1 MKRKSLVKVM
11 AILLMVVLAMPILA
25 ATTNIRVVVNG
36 EKIVFPDAK
45 PYMDSNS
52 RILIPVRFVSE
63 KLGAEVDW
71 DIANQTVTIAD
82 STHTATL
89 VIGKKQM
96 TINGETKTLDTA
108 ASVENSRTYVPIRFV
123 SEALGATV
131 EWDSKG
137 KSVYINTNGQP
148 IVKDQ
153 VIEYKGFSYALEEGD
168 KYNPA
173 GQYGDEYVRTKDMM
187 RIIFIRDEDNAL
199 ILTLQASYEMVG
211 GDFYK
216 QCKELEEVLSQ
227 QVSKT
232 CVDQIMTYVYKK
244 TTHEAWLDKKE
255 FNDSNYR
262 ITVISKPN
270 SLVELDIYEK

>member
-1 MKRKSLVKVM
+1 MKSKSLVKVM

-25 ATTNIRVVVNG
+25 STTNIRVVVNG
-36 EKIVFPDAK
+36 EKVVFPDAK

-173 GQYGDEYVRTKDMM
+173 GQYGDEYIMTKDMM
-187 RIIFIRDEDNAL
+187 AMIFIRDEDNDMV
-199 ILTLQASYEMVG
+199 IRLQASYEMVG

-262 ITVISKPN
+262 ITVISNPN

>member
-11 AILLMVVLAMPILA
+11 AILLMVVLAMPMIA

-82 STHTATL
+82 NTHTATL

-108 ASVENSRTYVPIRFV
+108 ASVKNSRTYVPIRFV

-168 KYNPA
+168 KYNIP
-173 GQYGDEYVRTKDMM
+173 GQYSSEYIMTKDMM
-187 RIIFIRDEDNAL
+187 KIVFIREEDNDL
-199 ILTLQASYEMVG
+199 ILCLQTSWEMVG

-216 QCKELEEVLSQ
+216 QCEELEEVLSQ

-244 TTHEAWLDKKE
+244 TAPEVRLKDKE
-255 FNDSNYR
+255 FSDAKYR
-262 ITVISKPN
+262 ITVISNPN
-270 SLVELDIYEK
+270 SVVELNIYEK

>member
-1 MKRKSLVKVM
+1 MKRKSLVRIM
-11 AILLMVVLAMPILA
+11 AILLMVVMAMPILA

-36 EKIVFPDAK
+36 EKVVFPDAQ

-63 KLGAEVDW
+63 KLGAEVGW
-71 DIANQTVTIAD
+71 DPAHQKVTITD
-82 STHTATL
+82 STHTVVL

-96 TINGETKTLDTA
+96 TVNGQTKTLDTA
-108 ASVENSRTYVPIRFV
+108 ASVKNSRTYVPIRFV

-137 KSVYINTNGQP
+137 KSVYINTNGKS

-199 ILTLQASYEMVG
+199 ILALQASWEMVG

-216 QCKELEEVLSQ
+216 QCEELEEILSQ

-244 TTHEAWLDKKE
+244 TAPEVRLKDKE
-255 FNDSNYR
+255 FSDSNYR
-262 ITVISKPN
+262 ITVISNPN
-270 SLVELDIYEK
+270 SVVELDIYEK